1 MVTNMEKLETK
12 EYEKFLKSHY
22 KGHYAQSISWAKI
35 KSDWKNEIIIIRD
48 ENKKNKRNDECI
60 NKKVTIF

>member
-1 MVTNMEKLETK
+1 MRKEEKNMVTNMEKLETK

-35 KSDWKNEIIIIRD
+35 KSDCRLFFLD
-48 ENKKNKRNDECI
+48 
-60 NKKVTIF
+60 